1 MDIEATHLERVF
13 DLYAQGLCLQA
24 YRYTEQLGPLHEWSG
39 TEARIM
45 GGRLAG
51 NLGGMHL
58 AYWLHLQAWRYDR
71 EHPHACYYYARVT
84 LHRRGPLEA
93 WKILRRYGD
102 LPDATPK
109 LRAEWMAFPAM

>member
-51 NLGGMHL
+51 NLGRDAPGLL
-58 AYWLHLQAWRYDR
+58 AASSGV
-71 EHPHACYYYARVT
+71 A
-84 LHRRGPLEA
+84 
-93 WKILRRYGD
+93 LR
-102 LPDATPK
+102 P
-109 LRAEWMAFPAM
+109 